1 MLKQWKSH
9 NLLWNLPRDSE
20 ISNCASGPAAW
31 STPKRRSDSTTFPLG
46 GSAYGPWFWWPFP
59 WWRTFHQPIWVFPK
73 NRVGGK
79 PHYFRFNIH
88 MYISNPPTSVFP
100 GEPPSPKRW
109 SSWDPNDDD
118 LVIFGRPCH
127 RPMGS
132 NRTQGNTRD
141 FDAKKRNN
149 RKIWYISHTKE
160 LSIYRWYI
168 PHFKYIIAHK
178 TGTNF

>member
-79 PHYFRFNIH
+79 PHYFRFNIQFVGEGESWLCFKT
-88 MYISNPPTSVFP
+88 YLRSYFITRVRQDITLVTTPNKRIGETRTITKGLATCQFYSILRVDFP
-100 GEPPSPKRW
+100 
-109 SSWDPNDDD
+109 
-118 LVIFGRPCH
+118 
-127 RPMGS
+127 M
-132 NRTQGNTRD
+132 
-141 FDAKKRNN
+141 
-149 RKIWYISHTKE
+149 
-160 LSIYRWYI
+160 
-168 PHFKYIIAHK
+168 
-178 TGTNF
+178 